1 MKTKEMLIA
10 EKGDLQNQIESVQAV
25 ATSEERELTS
35 EECDTVNALLDKQE
49 AIDKQIKTA
58 ERLEAN
64 AVTVPQT
71 AAQAGI
77 VAGGPVTG
85 SPFRSHGHFLQA
97 VIAAGIRDREGDRI
111 GEFECGIVSEQ
122 LRNYQRELKNAAA
135 GHNETTP
142 SEGGFMVGTDFGSTL
157 LADAMENANIPAK
170 CTQMPISANSN
181 RVSLPAVDETSRA
194 TGSRWG
200 GVQVYMAHEA
210 ASVTATKTKLR
221 NIVLELNKMMGL
233 TYLTDELMQD
243 AAALEA
249 WVRIAFAMEFG
260 FAIDDKLI
268 RGSGAGEP
276 MGILNAPALRT
287 IAKESGQAADTIQW
301 ENIQKMYTFALGT
314 NLEWYINRE
323 CLPQLMSM
331 SQPVGT
337 GGVPVWLPANGASGR
352 PQDTLMGL
360 PINYIEQASALGDKG
375 DIMLADFSQY
385 LFSDKGGLQTASSIH
400 VNFTTDETALRFVY
414 RLDGQ
419 PVKASPITPYKGASG
434 ATYSSFIALASR
446 A

>member
-1 MKTKEMLIA
+1 MLDKLKEKL
-10 EKGDLQNQIESVQAV
+10 GDLQNKIEAIKAKAEEENRDISDEEFEEIKGHLDRQKVIRAQIETAKEL
-25 ATSEERELTS
+25 EENETIS
-35 EECDTVNALLDKQE
+35 N
-49 AIDKQIKTA
+49 
-58 ERLEAN
+58 N
-64 AVTVPQT
+64 QT
-71 AAQAGI
+71 AASMG
-77 VAGGPVTG
+77 VVVNGPVTG
-85 SPFRSHGHFLQA
+85 SPFRTHGHFLQA
-97 VIAAGIRDREGDRI
+97 VIAAGIRDRDGDRI
-111 GEFECGIVSEQ
+111 GEYECGVVSEQ
-122 LRNYQRELKNAAA
+122 LRNYQRELKAAAA
-135 GHNETTP
+135 GHNESTP

-157 LADAMENANIPAK
+157 LSDAMENANIPSK
-170 CTQMPISANSN
+170 CTNMPISANSN

-200 GVQVYMAHEA
+200 GIQVYMAHEA
-210 ASVTATKTKLR
+210 AAVTATKTKLR

-260 FAIDDKLI
+260 FSIDDKLV
-268 RGSGAGEP
+268 RGTGAGEP
-276 MGILNAPALRT
+276 MGILNAPALRS
-287 IAKESGQAADTIQW
+287 ISKETDQAADTIVW
-301 ENIQKMYTFALGT
+301 ENIQNMYTFALGN

-385 LFSDKGGLQTASSIH
+385 LFADKGGLQTASSIH

-419 PVKASPITPYKGASG
+419 PVKASPTTPYKGASG
-434 ATYSSFIALASR
+434 ATYSAFVALNAR